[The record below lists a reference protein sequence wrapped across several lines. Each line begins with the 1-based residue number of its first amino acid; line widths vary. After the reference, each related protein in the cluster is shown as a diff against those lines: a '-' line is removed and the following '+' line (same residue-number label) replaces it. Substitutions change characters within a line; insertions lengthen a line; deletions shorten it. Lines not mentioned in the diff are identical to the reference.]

1 MRRRGSVTIEFA
13 LAFVLLFSILGGV
26 FQFGYSYY
34 VYNALENTVR
44 DAARYASLRAYD
56 STSSTP
62 SDAFL
67 AAVRN
72 MAVYGSP
79 AGGTQAL
86 VPGLATPHIQL
97 TVTFDRNVP
106 YRMKVGV
113 QGYRVQ
119 AIFSSFVLSGK
130 PNADFRYMGRYAPPT
145 T

>member
-62 SDAFL
+62 SDGFL
-67 AAVRN
+67 TAVRN

-79 AGGTQAL
+79 AGGTQSL
-86 VPGLATPHIQL
+86 VPGLAPSHIQL

-106 YRMKVGV
+106 YRMKVAV
-113 QGYRVQ
+113 RDYRVQ
-119 AIFSSFVLSGK
+119 AIFSPFVLSGK

>member
-1 MRRRGSVTIEFA
+1 MKRRGSVTVEFA

-34 VYNALENTVR
+34 VYNALESTVR

-56 STSSTP
+56 SLSNTP
-62 SDAFL
+62 SDSFL

-79 AGGTQAL
+79 AGGAQAL
-86 VPGLATPHIQL
+86 VPGLATSHIQL

-106 YRMKVGV
+106 YLMKVAV
-113 QGYRVQ
+113 VNYRVQ

-130 PNADFRYMGRYAPPT
+130 PNAAFRYMGRYAPPT